1 MLRSAAAS
9 LRCLFLWLALSKLRA
24 ASLDLVAFV
33 ANADAALIVA
43 KIVDAAVNIFINNR
57 ARLKE
62 GLFDILGGL
71 GGSLHEDEAVLAS
84 KHLTLVGAD
93 LSPCVQ
99 VTLVSNQHDRHIR
112 VSVLLDFLK
121 PACKVCEGVST
132 GDVVDQ

>member
-1 MLRSAAAS
+1 M
-9 LRCLFLWLALSKLRA
+9 ALGKLRA
-24 ASLDLVAFV
+24 ASLDLVALV

-43 KIVDAAVNIFINNR
+43 KIVDAAVDIFINNR

-84 KHLTLVGAD
+84 EHLTLVGAY

-99 VTLVSNQHDRHIR
+99 VALVANQHDCHIW
-112 VSVLLDFLK
+112 VSVLLDFFK
-121 PACKVCEGVST
+121 PACKVCEGVSAS
-132 GDVVDQ
+132 DVVDQ